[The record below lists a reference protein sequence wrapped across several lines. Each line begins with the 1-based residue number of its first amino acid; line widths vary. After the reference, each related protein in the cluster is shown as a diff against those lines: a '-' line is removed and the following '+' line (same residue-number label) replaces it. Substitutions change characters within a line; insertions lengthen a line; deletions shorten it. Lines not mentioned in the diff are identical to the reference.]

1 MAHILTVTSGLPS
14 IRYPAVELA
23 RRLAA
28 AGHRLTCA
36 SVPEDRDLVEHH
48 GLAFLPLDP
57 SGYEQFLDTDARAG
71 ALHRLLTLRRR
82 REQARDSMAVDGFVR
97 AVRDLAPDLLL
108 VNGEMHEHIIAAS
121 SAGVPMALL
130 NVFVSIWRQPGL
142 PPPHHRVRPGVG
154 WTGTRAGT
162 AMLWLALRVR
172 KRARAAT
179 QRVRRIGCDRVSVL
193 RELARDAGF
202 DVRRELDDSQWL
214 IPFTYRRLPVLSL
227 HALEFEFPHRP
238 PERVHYVGPMVL
250 GSRGDHL
257 QTAADRAE
265 LGAVLAR
272 CRRAGG
278 DRTLIYAG
286 FGSAFSTDRAFLKR
300 LLGIVAARPDW
311 DLVVSL
317 GGRLAPGD
325 LGPVPENVH
334 AFSWV
339 PQLDVLRHA
348 DVAVTHGGINTI
360 DECVL
365 NGVPALV
372 YCGSETDM
380 AGTTARVV
388 YHGIGIAGD
397 RRRDETA
404 DIRAHIDRLL
414 RDPRFEQNL
423 RRLQRCY
430 ARYAEQR
437 VAERVVAS
445 LLERGMATGTAD
457 RGHATARDGAIS

>member
-14 IRYPAVELA
+14 IRYPTVELA

-36 SVPEDRDLVEHH
+36 SIPDDRGLVEHQ

-71 ALHRLLTLRRR
+71 ALHRLLTLRHR
-82 REQARDSMAVDGFVR
+82 REQARDSMAAGSFVGI
-97 AVRDLAPDLLL
+97 VRDLAPDLLL
-108 VNGEMHEHIIAAS
+108 VNGEMHEHIIAV
-121 SAGVPMALL
+121 SATGVPMALL

-142 PPPHHRVRPGVG
+142 PPPHHPVRPGVG
-154 WTGTRAGT
+154 WLGTRAGT
-162 AMLWLALRVR
+162 ALLWQALRAR
-172 KRARAAT
+172 KRGRACA
-179 QRVRRIGCDRVSVL
+179 QYVRRIGCDYLSVL
-193 RELARDAGF
+193 KQLARDTAF
-202 DVRRELDDSQWL
+202 DFRRETDDSQWL

-227 HALEFEFPHRP
+227 HAVEFEFPHRP

-250 GSRGDHL
+250 ESRTDRP

-265 LGAVLAR
+265 LGVVFAR

-278 DRTLIYAG
+278 GRTLVYAG
-286 FGSAFSTDRAFLKR
+286 FGSAFSTDRAFLQR
-300 LLGIVAARPDW
+300 LLGAVAARPDW

-334 AFSWV
+334 AFAWV
-339 PQLDVLRHA
+339 PQLDVLKHA

-388 YHGIGIAGD
+388 HHGIGIAGD

-414 RDPRFEQNL
+414 RDPRFGQNV

-430 ARYAEQR
+430 ATYAEQR
-437 VAERVVAS
+437 VAERAVAS

-457 RGHATARDGAIS
+457 RGRATARGGAIS